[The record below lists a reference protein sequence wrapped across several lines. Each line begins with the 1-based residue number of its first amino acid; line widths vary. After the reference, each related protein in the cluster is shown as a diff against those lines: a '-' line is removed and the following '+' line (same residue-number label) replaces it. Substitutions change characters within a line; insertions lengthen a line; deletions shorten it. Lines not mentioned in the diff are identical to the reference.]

1 MTSVLLS
8 NRIRIT
14 RNSSDPSAS
23 AGAIHVKGNSLRLK
37 HGSSWRTQG
46 GSTTLNL
53 QYDAVG
59 SVTYAYGSNYNRGGP
74 YTLSGYSGT
83 WRCVSVRQTG
93 YGTTITPAL
102 FVRIS

>member
-1 MTSVLLS
+1 MTSVLIS

-37 HGSSWRTQG
+37 HGTSWRTQG

-53 QYDAVG
+53 QYNAVG
-59 SVTYAYGSNYNRGGP
+59 SVTYNYGAYNRGGL

-83 WRCVSVRQTG
+83 WRCVSVIQTG

>member
-23 AGAIHVKGNSLRLK
+23 AGAIHVKDNNLRLK
-37 HGSSWRTQG
+37 HDTSWISQG
-46 GSTTLNL
+46 GSSTLNL

-59 SVTYAYGSNYNRGGP
+59 SVTYYYGVYNRGGL
-74 YTLSGYSGT
+74 YTLSGNSGT

>member
-23 AGAIHVKGNSLRLK
+23 AGAIHVKGNNLRLN
-37 HGSSWRTQG
+37 HGSSWITQG
-46 GSTTLNL
+46 GSSTLDL
-53 QYDAVG
+53 QYNAVG
-59 SVTYAYGSNYNRGGP
+59 SVTYAYGAYSRGAL

-83 WRCVSVRQTG
+83 WRCVSVRQLG